1 MLSSNIVHP
10 QNLPIA
16 RGSLEFDGPQVP
28 TETALLRA
36 RRPPGSSVPDW
47 LLTGVDL
54 PALVYA
60 AREALCIDE
69 LPKVTYEAEGG
80 YNRLFLLSFEEAHR
94 SVLARVALKNARS
107 RFHIPSAVATMS
119 FARHIQSIPT
129 PEVYAWNASD
139 TNPVGAP
146 YILQE
151 YVSHVVEPWE
161 VFRKCSD
168 AQRTIIFEELARY
181 HAAFL
186 SPLPS
191 TLQGIGRL
199 VFSPGLA
206 SSPDLSDPRT
216 YALGPVPVTLSP
228 PWEETPRLWSGTST
242 SVEAVWSELYT
253 VRSSMAMPDDQSIE
267 LDEIGLDEDQAGV
280 QACNPSAFAAAASN
294 AHSYIRR
301 SLSLLQQA
309 PADLSASCLFRSD
322 YAFRNVLL
330 DAKTLRVRAFID
342 WDDIHVKPFVLS
354 VNFPEDITSFSRE
367 GLDPQSAYFRD
378 GAFGVLPPDEDGE
391 MLDILDEHGNYRA
404 VDEHGNPTFIDEHNE
419 RIRGTRYRREYIE
432 HLKKF
437 DHRVGRDGTWELR
450 KDLVRAEYLVMRGG
464 EAWWDKR
471 EWLEQ
476 QSQGAINA
484 DVG

>member
-1 MLSSNIVHP
+1 M
-10 QNLPIA
+10 
-16 RGSLEFDGPQVP
+16 VP

-146 YILQE
+146 YILQ
-151 YVSHVVEPWE
+151 
-161 VFRKCSD
+161 D
-168 AQRTIIFEELARY
+168 
-181 HAAFL
+181 
-186 SPLPS
+186 
-191 TLQGIGRL
+191 
-199 VFSPGLA
+199 
-206 SSPDLSDPRT
+206 
-216 YALGPVPVTLSP
+216 
-228 PWEETPRLWSGTST
+228 
-242 SVEAVWSELYT
+242 
-253 VRSSMAMPDDQSIE
+253 SMAMPDDQSIE